1 VTVIRSPIQFL
12 SYHESLKEPVQ
23 KALACPQVLQ
33 LLQLI
38 ERKIHIE
45 VTDRIKGDAE
55 WFWEKSII
63 CLSPKL
69 LQRAQ
74 ANWIGAIVFEL
85 CNAFYT
91 SEFQRVINS
100 TQDTEKLVRSIEWI
114 EHRSALLTHSMMLQI
129 VSQDVEHDFDFI
141 IPDFEVHYALNQISG
156 HSEAIAEQHSS
167 KANYR
172 GTLYYPLAELDKNA
186 RLIIKH
192 LIRSKT
198 LGTCLK
204 LGSKNL
210 HFKEAV
216 SVLHDYAGHSESFKK
231 AVCCIEHLFPKT
243 F

>member
-1 VTVIRSPIQFL
+1 MNDELIPIQIGPRCF
-12 SYHESLKEPVQ
+12 
-23 KALACPQVLQ
+23 PQ
-33 LLQLI
+33 
-38 ERKIHIE
+38 
-45 VTDRIKGDAE
+45 TPDM
-55 WFWEKSII
+55 
-63 CLSPKL
+63 
-69 LQRAQ
+69 
-74 ANWIGAIVFEL
+74 GAIVQIL
-85 CNAFYT
+85 
-91 SEFQRVINS
+91 SENKKFVIC
-100 TQDTEKLVRSIEWI
+100 I
-114 EHRSALLTHSMMLQI
+114 
-129 VSQDVEHDFDFI
+129 
-141 IPDFEVHYALNQISG
+141 G

-204 LGSKNL
+204 LGSRNL